1 MSDSHED
8 TVEEF
13 LAYIVKD
20 PLSYQEFQYD
30 KTEWDNI
37 PTILPRFILF
47 LSKHLEALT
56 NKCQERFSQISTP
69 DLQQQMTQKIETLEA
84 KIKSMEDFSS
94 NEREKLLQ
102 RIETLT
108 QTVGKV
114 ETQVSTDKQQQEEE
128 CKVNMRDIIPVPTGE
143 DFVKEFEKD
152 ERLAQEEDKAGRQA
166 SAAGSNR
173 PVSEQEDEEP
183 PNEFGIILK
192 EKEWFRK
199 TTDKYVT
206 IKSFLQ

>member
-20 PLSYQEFQYD
+20 PLTYQEFQYD

-108 QTVGKV
+108 QTVEKV

-152 ERLAQEEDKAGRQA
+152 ERLAQEEEKAGRQA

-173 PVSEQEDEEP
+173 PASEQEDEEP

-199 TTDKYVT
+199 TTDK
-206 IKSFLQ
+206 

>member
-20 PLSYQEFQYD
+20 PLTYQEFQYD

-94 NEREKLLQ
+94 NEREKILQ

-108 QTVGKV
+108 QTVEKI

-152 ERLAQEEDKAGRQA
+152 ERLAQEEDKTGRQA
-166 SAAGSNR
+166 SATESNK
-173 PVSEQEDEEP
+173 PASEQEDEEP

-206 IKSFLQ
+206 IN